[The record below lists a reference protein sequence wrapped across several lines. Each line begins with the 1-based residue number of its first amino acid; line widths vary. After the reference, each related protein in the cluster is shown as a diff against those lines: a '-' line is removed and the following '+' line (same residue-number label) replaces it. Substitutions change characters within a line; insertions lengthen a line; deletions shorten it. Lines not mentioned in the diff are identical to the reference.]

1 MIEHGPFQNCIMF
14 SDSKKENCAKTLSK
28 TLILIDSDQPHAL
41 VLGIVMHCQGLAF
54 ELEAF
59 HGWPLEGKESWH
71 PIVMRTLDQLYVVL
85 VSCSLSFDFFSQ
97 YHFFQTCVVQDW
109 DVVFFSFKVLWQHPS
124 VVWRVGW
131 AYIPGP
137 KIFPTFIQL
146 IKCFLRQAPPR
157 TLSKS

>member
-1 MIEHGPFQNCIMF
+1 VFAQKMIEHGPFQNCIMF

-97 YHFFQTCVVQDW
+97 YHFFQTCVVQDFETSS
-109 DVVFFSFKVLWQHPS
+109 FFHSKCCGSIRQWYGVLVELISQDLRSSQHS
-124 VVWRVGW
+124 
-131 AYIPGP
+131 
-137 KIFPTFIQL
+137 
-146 IKCFLRQAPPR
+146 
-157 TLSKS
+157 SN

>member
-85 VSCSLSFDFFSQ
+85 VSCSLSFDFFHSIIFSK
-97 YHFFQTCVVQDW
+97 HVWCKTLRRRLFFIQ
-109 DVVFFSFKVLWQHPS
+109 S
-124 VVWRVGW
+124 VVAASVSGMACWLSL
-131 AYIPGP
+131 Y
-137 KIFPTFIQL
+137 
-146 IKCFLRQAPPR
+146 PR
-157 TLSKS
+157 T